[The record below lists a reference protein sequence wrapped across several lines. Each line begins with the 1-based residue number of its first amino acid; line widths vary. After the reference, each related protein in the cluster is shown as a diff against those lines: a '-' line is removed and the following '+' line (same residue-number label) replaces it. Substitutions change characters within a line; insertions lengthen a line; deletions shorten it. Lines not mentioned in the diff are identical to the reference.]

1 MFEYGKDIP
10 LDGAAVT
17 QATQQAKSN
26 EQAISEGAVYS
37 FDHRMDIPLDE
48 VK

>member
-10 LDGAAVT
+10 LDGAAGN
-17 QATQQAKSN
+17 QAVQQANSE
-26 EQAISEGAVYS
+26 EQAILESAVYS
-37 FDHRMDIPLDE
+37 FDHRKDIPLDG

>member
-10 LDGAAVT
+10 LDGAAVNQVAH
-17 QATQQAKSN
+17 QANSE
-26 EQAISEGAVYS
+26 EQAISEDAVYS
-37 FDHRMDIPLDE
+37 FDHRKDIPLDG

>member
-10 LDGAAVT
+10 LHGAT
-17 QATQQAKSN
+17 LNQAAQQANSE

-37 FDHRMDIPLDE
+37 FDHRKDIPLDGI
-48 VK
+48 K